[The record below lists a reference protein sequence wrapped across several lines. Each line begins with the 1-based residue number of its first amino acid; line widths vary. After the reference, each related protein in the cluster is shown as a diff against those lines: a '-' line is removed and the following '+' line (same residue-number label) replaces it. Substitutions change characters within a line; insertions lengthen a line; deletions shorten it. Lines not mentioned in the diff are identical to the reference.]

1 MIMNDSLIYLSE
13 TSSSWPWIVAV
24 RESVRAKKVYVY
36 QKILRGVH
44 VIAHTKAKIQTKVEA
59 Y

>member
-1 MIMNDSLIYLSE
+1 
-13 TSSSWPWIVAV
+13 V